1 MNIQKKIVRLMTF
14 KSYLEH
20 SEPIFKDLN
29 ILDIFKI
36 NDYLTALFMFRYY
49 HLNNL
54 PDFFKNYFV
63 TNNQIHEHNTRN
75 ASKLH
80 KCYKRTNY
88 VKHTLSNKGVDV
100 CMNSLE
106 TKLNEV
112 NSYNTFKKKIKQHFL
127 LYTITNI

>member
-1 MNIQKKIVRLMTF
+1 MTF

-36 NDYLTALFMFRYY
+36 NDYLTALFITKFM
-49 HLNNL
+49 N
-54 PDFFKNYFV
+54 
-63 TNNQIHEHNTRN
+63 NTRN

-88 VKHTLSNKGVDV
+88 VKHTLSNKGGGVW
-100 CMNSLE
+100 NSLE